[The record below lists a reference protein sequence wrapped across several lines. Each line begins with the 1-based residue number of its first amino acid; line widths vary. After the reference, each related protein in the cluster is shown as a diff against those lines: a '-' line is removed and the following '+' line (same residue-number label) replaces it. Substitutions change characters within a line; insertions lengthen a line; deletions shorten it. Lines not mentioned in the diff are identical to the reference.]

1 MWWIFAVPTIVIA
14 LYFSSASSGVHG
26 EGVNHAHYVMQM
38 TWVSANLVWALG
50 ALLRCP
56 VRGYLSAWDT
66 HDTHAKWDTMRVGG
80 IPC

>member
-1 MWWIFAVPTIVIA
+1 MWWIFAVPTVAIA

-56 VRGYLSAWDT
+56 VRD
-66 HDTHAKWDTMRVGG
+66 
-80 IPC
+80 

>member
-1 MWWIFAVPTIVIA
+1 MWWIFAVPTVAIA

-50 ALLRCP
+50 VLRAP
-56 VRGYLSAWDT
+56 FGITFQR
-66 HDTHAKWDTMRVGG
+66 G
-80 IPC
+80 IPTLRGLPC